1 MTSTKLTIAAGTTEQ
16 FTATGN
22 YADGST
28 KNLTDSVTWSSQNPN
43 VATVT
48 PGGMAKAIAAGTSKI
63 EATIAG
69 SAVVR
74 AAATN
79 AVSGGVIGSTILT
92 VTSATLVSIAV
103 TPANPSIAK
112 GTTEQFTA
120 TGTYSDNST
129 QNLTSSVTW
138 TSQTGGVATIAAGGL
153 ATAVTTGMSKI
164 QAASV
169 GITGSTTLT
178 VTSATLVSVAVT
190 PANPSIAKGKTEQF
204 TATGTF
210 SDNSTQNLTGSVT
223 WTSQTT
229 SVVTITAGGL
239 ATGVA
244 TGASQIQAA
253 SGAVDGSTN
262 LTVTAPT
269 LVSIAVTPANPSIAK
284 GTKEQFTATGTF
296 SDNSTE
302 NLTGTATWNSVTTTV
317 ATIGD
322 AGEPFDCE
330 WHEGAVHSDRNV
342 LG

>member
-1 MTSTKLTIAAGTTEQ
+1 MVGLPRFSIRWISVFFSVFFFRCRLVGFSSCAGMPPFAAPTLSSISVTSTKLTIAAGTTEQ

-69 SAVVR
+69 AGVVR

-138 TSQTGGVATIAAGGL
+138 PSTTGGVA
-153 ATAVTTGMSKI
+153 
-164 QAASV
+164 
-169 GITGSTTLT
+169 
-178 VTSATLVSVAVT
+178 
-190 PANPSIAKGKTEQF
+190 P
-204 TATGTF
+204 
-210 SDNSTQNLTGSVT
+210 
-223 WTSQTT
+223 
-229 SVVTITAGGL
+229 
-239 ATGVA
+239 
-244 TGASQIQAA
+244 
-253 SGAVDGSTN
+253 
-262 LTVTAPT
+262 
-269 LVSIAVTPANPSIAK
+269 
-284 GTKEQFTATGTF
+284 
-296 SDNSTE
+296 
-302 NLTGTATWNSVTTTV
+302 
-317 ATIGD
+317 
-322 AGEPFDCE
+322 
-330 WHEGAVHSDRNV
+330 
-342 LG
+342 